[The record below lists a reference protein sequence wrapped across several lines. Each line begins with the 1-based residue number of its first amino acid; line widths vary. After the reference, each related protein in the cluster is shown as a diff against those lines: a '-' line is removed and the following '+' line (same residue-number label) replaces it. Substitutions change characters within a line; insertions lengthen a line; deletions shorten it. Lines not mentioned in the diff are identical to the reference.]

1 MSYLRIANSNFDSP
15 KQEEAIVDS
24 QANQAAA
31 AAAAPK
37 RLLLRRGVAELVDR
51 AMPLPFLA
59 MLFPRW
65 VAVVFLY
72 QLLCDCSP
80 GRRSVGKW
88 LCRLRVVDTATAMS
102 CGGWQA
108 ITRRIGAAASQTAWC
123 LWMWMPFV
131 LAYELL
137 SIACVL
143 LDPAGRR
150 LEDFVAGTRV
160 VTERAFRRKLKAAHS
175 EEQS

>member
-1 MSYLRIANSNFDSP
+1 MSSLRFAKSIFVSTQQQAGEAIDSP
-15 KQEEAIVDS
+15 PAH
-24 QANQAAA
+24 AAK
-31 AAAAPK
+31 AAPN
-37 RLLLRRGVAELVDR
+37 RLLLRRGVAELIDR

-65 VAVVFLY
+65 AAVVFLY

-88 LCRLRVVDTATAMS
+88 LCRLRVVDTDTAMS

-108 ITRRIGAAASQTAWC
+108 ITRRMGAAASQTAWC

-137 SIACVL
+137 SIASVL

-160 VTERAFRRKLKAAHS
+160 VTERAFRRKLKAACT